1 MNALHT
7 AAGSETSLT
16 DRVTYL
22 KSLNSVE
29 KQYYSEM
36 IKVVKLILV
45 LLATNAVSEKLQCVV
60 QVEDLATYNSTAS
73 LTELVYDTARPKDR
87 TDDLPMCSV
96 AKEFVVRNE
105 SQIRIFE
112 HF

>member
-7 AAGSETSLT
+7 AAGSETPLT
-16 DRVTYL
+16 DIVTYL

-45 LLATNAVSEKLQCVV
+45 TPATNAVSERSLNALHRLKTRLRTTAQ
-60 QVEDLATYNSTAS
+60 QV
-73 LTELVYDTARPKDR
+73 TE
-87 TDDLPMCSV
+87 
-96 AKEFVVRNE
+96 E
-105 SQIRIFE
+105 
-112 HF
+112 